1 MTKCK
6 LKLESGRAVT
16 PGWLPLGLSSELLPW
31 MAVMGRAGLASLC
44 SFPVLGLALA

>member
-31 MAVMGRAGLASLC
+31 MAVMGSAGISLC